1 MCTSRYHQKLSDK
14 SQEKI
19 LFKLDDTIIFWYSE
33 IYQTPFLGLKSGV
46 EIPVEA
52 LKACFSD
59 GAKLLYPPL
68 REKTKPLRIIRK
80 FSKNC
85 KVQTCKKIRNVLE
98 RLVGG
103 SHIFLHIG
111 AFFET
116 LVRLNRDVRGHGR
129 EKKFAAM
136 RWTSEIR
143 YTAVIAIANILPQL
157 TTASTTY
164 ERDG

>member
-1 MCTSRYHQKLSDK
+1 MQIC
-14 SQEKI
+14 I
-19 LFKLDDTIIFWYSE
+19 
-33 IYQTPFLGLKSGV
+33 
-46 EIPVEA
+46 
-52 LKACFSD
+52 
-59 GAKLLYPPL
+59 
-68 REKTKPLRIIRK
+68 K
-80 FSKNC
+80 F
-85 KVQTCKKIRNVLE
+85 RNVLE
-98 RLVGG
+98 CLVGG
-103 SHIFLHIG
+103 FHIFLHIG

-129 EKKFAAM
+129 EKKIAAM